1 MSNDTIELILIS
13 DGAAWL
19 RQVATAEGL
28 NGKPLEAYVQLFRE
42 CHLNLRE
49 CLARIGRGEMLK

>member
-19 RQVATAEGL
+19 RRVATAEGL
-28 NGKPLEAYVQLFRE
+28 NGKPIEAYVQLYRE

-49 CLARIGRGEMLK
+49 ALARIRRGEMLR